1 MEIEADEADCD
12 ISLDYTDVVVSI
24 QQGMVS
30 ESDATPYRFSETVSF
45 GTFSTLSASTTTS
58 GAAELIPSA
67 IVSLACLLALKI
79 F

>member
-1 MEIEADEADCD
+1 MEIEDTEALCD
-12 ISLDYTDVVVSI
+12 IKIDYTDVVVSI

-45 GTFSTLSASTTTS
+45 GTFSTLSASTTVS
-58 GAAELIPSA
+58 GAAELLSSA